1 MIPPSRRARYNET
14 LFGKLGRC
22 RDHPAVA
29 SQLYSY
35 PTAQDKTQ
43 IREPKPTIAAGAG
56 AGAGAG
62 ADVVVFRC
70 AEIFDFIEY
79 SCLNGWSM
87 GNAATSGR
95 DLAQFFRDLFAPP
108 RPSLPPRLLNRSTVA
123 AMQSFVNLTNDW
135 CSTCQY
141 GLGLFKE
148 DQYEISARS
157 KPEQLYMVGHA
168 GTNWASNAE
177 LSSYNPHFDF
187 GIALATNS
195 ATGLDCSKDQPAS
208 EAEGDHVR

>member
-1 MIPPSRRARYNET
+1 
-14 LFGKLGRC
+14 
-22 RDHPAVA
+22 
-29 SQLYSY
+29 
-35 PTAQDKTQ
+35 
-43 IREPKPTIAAGAG
+43 
-56 AGAGAG
+56 
-62 ADVVVFRC
+62 
-70 AEIFDFIEY
+70 
-79 SCLNGWSM
+79 
-87 GNAATSGR
+87 
-95 DLAQFFRDLFAPP
+95 
-108 RPSLPPRLLNRSTVA
+108 
-123 AMQSFVNLTNDW
+123 MQSFVNLTNDW

-195 ATGLDCSKDQPAS
+195 ATGLDCKRTIGRPKHREKLRRRPPLPISDIALEERIDFGCGDQLLRRVDA
-208 EAEGDHVR
+208 DH